1 MNGRDKGQRAEGKR
15 QVKKKKRQEMV
26 ETVQESAVRS
36 RGERRREGCGG
47 GERDQRMSGP
57 PGEEGKGGGETK
69 RWRMKRRGGQAT
81 ATGLWSGPRSL
92 ALVGVYPNERN
103 RAAANS
109 EREQE
114 ERV

>member
-47 GERDQRMSGP
+47 GEGSEDERSTHHTVQLR
-57 PGEEGKGGGETK
+57 K
-69 RWRMKRRGGQAT
+69 RKK
-81 ATGLWSGPRSL
+81 
-92 ALVGVYPNERN
+92 EK
-103 RAAANS
+103 
-109 EREQE
+109 
-114 ERV
+114 

>member
-57 PGEEGKGGGETK
+57 PTTPCNCVSAKRKNEEDCDRRRRAMVKW
-69 RWRMKRRGGQAT
+69 WR
-81 ATGLWSGPRSL
+81 
-92 ALVGVYPNERN
+92 ERC
-103 RAAANS
+103 A
-109 EREQE
+109 
-114 ERV
+114 